1 MTRQELLERLESG
14 QLKYVRLETNNVTV
28 NVYGETAVVRGVS
41 LRQYA
46 PAAASPSVQ
55 PAPWTLFYTLT
66 FVNKDGAWK
75 AVAMHT
81 SWV

>member
-1 MTRQELLERLESG
+1 MLGSG
-14 QLKYVRLETNNVTV
+14 QLKYVKLETNNVTV
-28 NVYGETAVVRGVS
+28 NLYGETAVVRGVS
-41 LRQYA
+41 TRQYA
-46 PAAASPSVQ
+46 AALVSPSVQ